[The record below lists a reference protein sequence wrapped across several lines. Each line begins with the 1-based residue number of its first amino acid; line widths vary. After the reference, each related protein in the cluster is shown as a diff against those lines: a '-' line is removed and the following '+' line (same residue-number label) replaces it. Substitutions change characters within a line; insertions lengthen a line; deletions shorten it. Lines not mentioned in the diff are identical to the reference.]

1 MVVQILLL
9 SFTVSGTHT
18 LMVELE
24 SQAAWQQDNRI
35 MKLIDRPPTL
45 GTFYPF

>member
-24 SQAAWQQDNRI
+24 SQAA
-35 MKLIDRPPTL
+35 
-45 GTFYPF
+45 

>member
-1 MVVQILLL
+1 
-9 SFTVSGTHT
+9 
-18 LMVELE
+18 
-24 SQAAWQQDNRI
+24 